1 MEKMITGACLDIN
14 IQFLQ
19 ISLKNLHSTA
29 SSVLHRVKPSML
41 PDDLQYH
48 YPERRDERKSSH
60 LS

>member
-29 SSVLHRVKPSML
+29 SYVLHRVKPSML
-41 PDDLQYH
+41 P
-48 YPERRDERKSSH
+48 E
-60 LS
+60 

>member
-29 SSVLHRVKPSML
+29 SSVLHRVKPLML
-41 PDDLQYH
+41 P
-48 YPERRDERKSSH
+48 E
-60 LS
+60 